1 MILLTGGT
9 GFVGGHVLERLRADG
24 TPVRC
29 LLRPKAGRSL
39 DAGSLGATEVVAG
52 DLETGAGLQEALAD
66 VETVIHLAG
75 VTKALRREEYY
86 DGNVRATTNLL
97 LAMAGSNARLVHV
110 SSLAA
115 IGPAEAVSLPV
126 NGETEPHPLSN
137 YGKSKLEG
145 ERLVRASRPDA
156 VIVRPPVVYG
166 PRDTDVFQI
175 LKPASKGW
183 SLQMT
188 GGERWFSAIYVSDL
202 AAGLVR
208 LAASPVGAGQTYY
221 LAHPRPV
228 SWTGMAECAARIM
241 GVKLRVMRIPPALA
255 MVAGDCA
262 EAWAQITGRPG
273 IVSREKVAEGRCA
286 AWTCDT
292 ERARTELGFEA
303 ATDLE
308 RGLALTLAWYKEAGW
323 LSY

>member
-9 GFVGGHVLERLRADG
+9 GFVGSHVLERLRADG
-24 TPVRC
+24 APVRC
-29 LLRPKAGRSL
+29 LVRPKAGRWL
-39 DAGSLGATEVVAG
+39 EAASLGATEVAAG
-52 DLETGAGLQEALAD
+52 DLATGAGLEEALAG

-97 LAMAGSNARLVHV
+97 LAMEGSGARLVHV

-115 IGPAEAVSLPV
+115 IGPSEAANRPV
-126 NGETEPHPLSN
+126 DEDAEPHPLTH

-145 ERLVRASRPDA
+145 ERLVRAARPDA

-175 LKPASKGW
+175 LKTVAMGW

-188 GGERWFSAIYVSDL
+188 GGERWFSAIYVGDL
-202 AAGLVR
+202 AAELAR
-208 LAASPVGAGQTYY
+208 LAASQAGAGRTYY
-221 LAHPRPV
+221 LAHERPV
-228 SWTGMAECAARIM
+228 SWSAMAACAARIM
-241 GVKLRVMRIPPALA
+241 GVKLRVVRIPPALA
-255 MVAGDCA
+255 EVVASCA
-262 EAWAQITGRPG
+262 EAWAQITDKPG
-273 IVSREKVAEGRCA
+273 ILTEEKIAEARCA
-286 AWTCDT
+286 AWTCNT
-292 ERARTELGFEA
+292 ERARAELGFVA
-303 ATDLE
+303 PTDLKQ
-308 RGLALTLAWYKEAGW
+308 GLTQTLKWYKEAGW